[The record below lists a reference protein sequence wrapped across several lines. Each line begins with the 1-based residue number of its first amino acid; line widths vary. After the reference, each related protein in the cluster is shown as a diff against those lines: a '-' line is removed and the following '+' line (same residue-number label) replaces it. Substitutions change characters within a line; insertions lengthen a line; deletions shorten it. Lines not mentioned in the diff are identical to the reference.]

1 MKTILATDGNK
12 NIRVLLEAELT
23 LQGYKVVLAS
33 TGLETM
39 KKLRERTPDLLVL
52 DLRMPDMHDL
62 EILKTIRQENKD
74 LPIILCTVY
83 KRAQDNST
91 IGASGVAG
99 YFIKPFGINHLKALI
114 KKSLKK

>member
-12 NIRVLLEAELT
+12 NIRVLLETELT
-23 LQGYKVVLAS
+23 LEGYKVILAS
-33 TGLETM
+33 TGQETL
-39 KKLRERTPDLLVL
+39 KKLREKTPDLLLL

-83 KRAQDNST
+83 KRVQDNS
-91 IGASGVAG
+91 IIRASGVVG

-114 KKSLKK
+114 KKSFKK

>member
-1 MKTILATDGNK
+1 MKTILASDGNK
-12 NIRVLLEAELT
+12 NIRVLLEAELS
-23 LQGYKVVLAS
+23 LEGYKVILAS
-33 TGLETM
+33 TGEETL
-39 KKLRERTPDLLVL
+39 KKIREKTLDLLIL

-62 EILKTIRQENKD
+62 KILKTIRQENKD

-83 KRAQDNST
+83 KKAQDNSI

-114 KKSLKK
+114 KKSFKK

>member
-1 MKTILATDGNK
+1 MKTILVSDANE
-12 NIRVLLEAELT
+12 NIQLLLETELS
-23 LQGYKVVLAS
+23 LEGYRVILAS
-33 TGLETM
+33 TGEETL
-39 KKLRERTPDLLVL
+39 KKLRETTPDLLVL

-62 EILKTIRQENKD
+62 RILKTIRQENKE

-83 KRAQDNST
+83 KKVQDNST

>member
-12 NIRVLLEAELT
+12 NIRLLLEAELS
-23 LQGYKVVLAS
+23 LEGYEVILAG
-33 TGLETM
+33 TGLET
-39 KKLRERTPDLLVL
+39 LRKIREKTPDLLLL
-52 DLRMPDMHDL
+52 DLRMPDMYDL
-62 EILKTIRQENKD
+62 KTLKTIRQENKD

-99 YFIKPFGINHLKALI
+99 YFIKPFGINHLKMLI
-114 KKSLKK
+114 KKSLKR

>member
-1 MKTILATDGNK
+1 MRTILASDGNE
-12 NIRVLLEAELT
+12 NIRLLLEAELS
-23 LQGYKVVLAS
+23 LEGYKVVLAS
-33 TGLETM
+33 TGEETL
-39 KKLRERTPDLLVL
+39 KKIRETTPDLLVL
-52 DLRMPDMHDL
+52 DLRMPDMYDL
-62 EILKTIRQENKD
+62 KILKTIRQENKD

-99 YFIKPFGINHLKALI
+99 YFIKPLGINHLKVLI

>member
-62 EILKTIRQENKD
+62 EILKTIREENKE

-83 KRAQDNST
+83 KKAQDNST

-114 KKSLKK
+114 KKSFKK

>member
-1 MKTILATDGNK
+1 MKTILATDGNE
-12 NIRVLLEAELT
+12 NIRLFLETELS
-23 LQGYKVVLAS
+23 LEGYKVTLAS
-33 TGLETM
+33 TGLETL
-39 KKLRERTPDLLVL
+39 KKIRETTPDLLVL

-62 EILKTIRQENKD
+62 EILKTIREENKE

-114 KKSLKK
+114 KKSLKE